1 MREILVRNL
10 TSTDW
15 LKRDCV
21 VSELMRQ
28 GDYTTRVIRRCTY
41 RVESQ
46 TTLPST
52 ADSIPWARN
61 LDPLP
66 ERQVFVT
73 KDLDPD
79 TGGEQVV
86 YKVLGHFYVVWGRA
100 VFCIGYRHIL
110 SMDIESD
117 DSSSGNQLNFDPTNN
132 PPE

>member
-21 VSELMRQ
+21 VTELMRQ
-28 GDYTTRVIRRCTY
+28 GDYATLVIRRCTY

-46 TTLPST
+46 TALPST
-52 ADSIPWARN
+52 HDSIPWAQN

-66 ERQVFVT
+66 PRQVFVT

-79 TGGEQVV
+79 TGGERVV
-86 YKVLGHFYVVWGRA
+86 YKVLGHFYVVWGRS

-110 SMDIESD
+110 AMDIDASAEASW
-117 DSSSGNQLNFDPTNN
+117 
-132 PPE
+132 EC